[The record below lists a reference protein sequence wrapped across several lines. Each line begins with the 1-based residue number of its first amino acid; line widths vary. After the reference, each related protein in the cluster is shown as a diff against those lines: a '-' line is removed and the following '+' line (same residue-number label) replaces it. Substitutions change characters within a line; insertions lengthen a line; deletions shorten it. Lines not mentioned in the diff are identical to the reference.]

1 MATPSRYLRLPSQHL
16 GRPVHLWTYGHW
28 GLPVIAFPTASGM
41 AHEWQA
47 GGAIEALEPFFSA
60 GRLKLYCPE
69 SNIAEAWS
77 HAEGPPG
84 PRLARHEAYERFVRD
99 ELIPWVAADS
109 GGAPRVGVVGASM
122 GAWYACN
129 FALRNPEPVA
139 WALCLSG
146 RYGLDRFFSEGVPP
160 ELYYHQPLW
169 YVPGLRGE
177 ARDRVRRHTRFT
189 FVVGTGP
196 HEGGCVDETLAI
208 SRAMAAAGLPHL
220 RDVWGR
226 DSAHHWDWWKRQ
238 LHLHLH
244 RLLPPPPS

>member
-1 MATPSRYLRLPSQHL
+1 MATASRYLRLPSQHL

-41 AHEWQA
+41 AHEWQS
-47 GGAIEALEPFFSA
+47 GGAIEALEPFFAS
-60 GRLKLYCPE
+60 GRMKLY
-69 SNIAEAWS
+69 
-77 HAEGPPG
+77 
-84 PRLARHEAYERFVRD
+84 D
-99 ELIPWVAADS
+99 ELLPWVAADS
-109 GGAPRVGVVGASM
+109 GGASRVGVVGASM

-146 RYGLDRFFSEGVPP
+146 RYGLDRFFPEGVPAD
-160 ELYYHQPLW
+160 LYYHQPLW

-196 HEGGCVDETLAI
+196 HEGGCIDETLAI
-208 SRAMAAAGLPHL
+208 SHAMAAAGLPHL

-244 RLLPPPPS
+244 RLLPPPPA